1 MVSHWRQQW
10 QLREMCAINYRS
22 ALTGKFTKAKH
33 FGRES
38 GGANTEGIRDVDM
51 YSVEDAK
58 PGVGNWPN
66 PPNSSLNS
74 MHRDETGDEHVCAWE
89 LW

>member
-1 MVSHWRQQW
+1 
-10 QLREMCAINYRS
+10 MCAINYRS

-58 PGVGNWPN
+58 PGVGN
-66 PPNSSLNS
+66 
-74 MHRDETGDEHVCAWE
+74 
-89 LW
+89 